1 MSTYTRNAIYS
12 KVANDVTTAHSGAYV
27 TSTYNQTPPPLPCV
41 FCREVGHYT
50 PTEAVNLAYNEDIY
64 RCAFEVQIFS
74 NAAGGAQTEA
84 YNILATVK
92 SAFREMCFI
101 ETMESPV
108 DNADENIYRLTA
120 RFERVICGGDGMPT
134 PPTPTPTPTPTPSD
148 DDDDE
153 GDDMP
158 PEDNGDD
165 TPNG

>member
-1 MSTYTRNAIYS
+1 MSAYTRNAIYS

-27 TSTYNQTPPPLPCV
+27 TSTYNQTPPQLPCV

-153 GDDMP
+153 GDDTP

-165 TPNG
+165 TPNE